1 MDQPHTIDN
10 LGLGASVRWARD
22 QKYFD
27 SSIVKE
33 SPFVSSQTSV
43 EPSVPCFSDTLELL
57 FPTRPQ
63 HSPWACFSPP
73 SGYFEQQFRLFDHQ
87 VISSLGPYSA
97 QQACIEKIQER
108 EGGGD
113 KDSQQQEEGEELK
126 AQGEEESDHVL
137 IQLLRY
143 LQEVNECLAL
153 VEAKRK
159 QYTKG

>member
-1 MDQPHTIDN
+1 MEQPHTIDN

-57 FPTRPQ
+57 LPIRPQ

-73 SGYFEQQFRLFDHQ
+73 NGYFERQFRLFDHQ
-87 VISSLGPYSA
+87 VISSLGPHSA

-108 EGGGD
+108 EGKGD
-113 KDSQQQEEGEELK
+113 RDLQQREEEEEE
-126 AQGEEESDHVL
+126 EEESDHVL
-137 IQLLRY
+137 VQLLRY
-143 LQEVNECLAL
+143 LQEVNEWLAL
-153 VEAKRK
+153 IDAKRK